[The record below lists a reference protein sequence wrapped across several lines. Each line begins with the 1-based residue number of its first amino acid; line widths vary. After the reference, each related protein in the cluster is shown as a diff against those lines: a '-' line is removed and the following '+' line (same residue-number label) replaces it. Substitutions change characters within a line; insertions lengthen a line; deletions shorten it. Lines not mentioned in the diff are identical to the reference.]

1 MVILRNRAN
10 RISEDFLSN
19 MKFMKKET
27 LHLDYEVFDT
37 IDELSNEDAFLLREA
52 GEATKNSYAPYSKFR
67 VGAVARMGNGEL
79 VSGSNQENA
88 SYPAGICAERV
99 LLSTA
104 SSLYPGIP
112 IKTIAVS
119 YRSTEVKSDHPIAPC
134 GICRQSL
141 QEFRERVKQPIR
153 LILGGLEG
161 KVYIIDDASAL
172 MPFAFDGKEL
182 G

>member
-1 MVILRNRAN
+1 M
-10 RISEDFLSN
+10 SN

-134 GICRQSL
+134 GICRQRLLEYEMRFNSPIEIL
-141 QEFRERVKQPIR
+141 MTGEKGDIYAVDSVKD
-153 LILGGLEG
+153 ILPLSFS
-161 KVYIIDDASAL
+161 KSDL
-172 MPFAFDGKEL
+172 
-182 G
+182 

>member
-1 MVILRNRAN
+1 
-10 RISEDFLSN
+10 
-19 MKFMKKET
+19 MKKET

>member
-1 MVILRNRAN
+1 M
-10 RISEDFLSN
+10 SN

>member
-1 MVILRNRAN
+1 
-10 RISEDFLSN
+10 

-104 SSLYPGIP
+104 SSLFPGIP

-119 YRSTEVKSDHPIAPC
+119 YRSTEIKSDHPIAPC

>member
-1 MVILRNRAN
+1 
-10 RISEDFLSN
+10 
-19 MKFMKKET
+19 MKKET

-104 SSLYPGIP
+104 SSLFPGIP

-119 YRSTEVKSDHPIAPC
+119 YRSTEIKSDHPIAPC

-141 QEFRERVKQPIR
+141 QEFKERVKQPIR

-172 MPFAFDGKEL
+172 MPFSFDGKEL